1 MSEYSIL
8 GSVYRETH
16 VFFFLVKLERITTIG
31 YLVDID
37 VTSTVMS
44 W

>member
-16 VFFFLVKLERITTIG
+16 VFFLVKLETITTIG

>member
-16 VFFFLVKLERITTIG
+16 VLFLVKLDTITTIG

>member
-1 MSEYSIL
+1 M
-8 GSVYRETH
+8 
-16 VFFFLVKLERITTIG
+16 FFFLVKLETITAIG

-37 VTSTVMS
+37 VTSIVRS

>member
-1 MSEYSIL
+1 M
-8 GSVYRETH
+8 
-16 VFFFLVKLERITTIG
+16 FFFLVKLETITTIG

-37 VTSTVMS
+37 VTSIVRS

>member
-8 GSVYRETH
+8 GLVYSETH
-16 VFFFLVKLERITTIG
+16 VFFLVKLGTITTIE

-37 VTSTVMS
+37 VTSIVRS